1 MYVPIIF
8 SLTIGASWLTIS
20 QLILQFPNFIQPWF
34 EEYPNFT
41 CTVLQ
46 GETTFIPCLLCVIPI
61 LSLTALLKIS
71 PFDFEDMNH
80 ERFYGVTSIL
90 WAFDASVHIIFF
102 LVNYGTLCNARQL
115 TRLIHVRGININKD
129 MFNTFE
135 GTTVLAVDCALLFIP
150 MIVHWIFKIHRKFKS
165 RNINILPLPEPPKV
179 SLINQRILKEGTIPR
194 QLNLTDDY
202 LDFNNQALIS
212 SMNRDQPI
220 RNNWLESQDTRKIT
234 RSFSFEEL
242 QLRKYDD
249 LAQIVNKR
257 PKTSLFKKQ
266 DPLKSLNVGST
277 YKSSQLFIPRS
288 SYNPQLRSSTCSKSL
303 GSVQRDIINLKSN
316 KLKSKQIPRLSVREL
331 ELTESIPESSL
342 NIKTSGNP
350 LTYADNIMEEKDK
363 KSNIRLNMTLIMFSL
378 LTVVT
383 FVAVYNSLFAFVTQI
398 LVDLLCF
405 VVPVSYLFNNQEI
418 INFSE
423 RKLVRAYKNRFNQF

>member
-1 MYVPIIF
+1 
-8 SLTIGASWLTIS
+8 
-20 QLILQFPNFIQPWF
+20 
-34 EEYPNFT
+34 
-41 CTVLQ
+41 
-46 GETTFIPCLLCVIPI
+46 
-61 LSLTALLKIS
+61 
-71 PFDFEDMNH
+71 MNH

-165 RNINILPLPEPPKV
+165 RNLKILPLPEPPKV

-194 QLNLTDDY
+194 QLKPTDDY
-202 LDFNNQALIS
+202 LDSNHQALIS
-212 SMNRDQPI
+212 SMNRGKLR
-220 RNNWLESQDTRKIT
+220 RNNWLESQDATKIT
-234 RSFSFEEL
+234 RSFSFD
-242 QLRKYDD
+242 QLKPRKDDD
-249 LAQIVNKR
+249 LAQIVNER

-277 YKSSQLFIPRS
+277 DKPSQLYIPGS
-288 SYNPQLRSSTCSKSL
+288 SYNPQLRNSTCSKSS
-303 GSVQRDIINLKSN
+303 GSVQRDRIDLKSN
-316 KLKSKQIPRLSVREL
+316 KLKSYQITPQHMRLSVREL
-331 ELTESIPESSL
+331 ELTEISESSF

-350 LTYADNIMEEKDK
+350 LTYADNIIEEKDK

-405 VVPVSYLFNNQEI
+405 VVSVSYLFNNQEI
-418 INFSE
+418 INYSE
-423 RKLVRAYKNRFNQF
+423 RKLVRAYKNTFNKF